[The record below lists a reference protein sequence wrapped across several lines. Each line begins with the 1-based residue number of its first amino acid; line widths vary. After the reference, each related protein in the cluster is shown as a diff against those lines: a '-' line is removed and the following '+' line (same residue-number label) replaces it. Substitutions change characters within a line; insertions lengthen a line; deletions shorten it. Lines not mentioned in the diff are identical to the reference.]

1 MYLQLGSIEQVTVL
15 RETEIGYMV
24 GNEEEEIF
32 LHKNELAGEIAE
44 GDTIDVFLYLDHQ
57 NRISAT
63 MKEPIITTHDWNW
76 VKVVE
81 VIPSLG
87 VFVDIGVSK
96 DILIPLDEF
105 QFICQYGIKKATNYI
120 VR

>member
-1 MYLQLGSIEQVTVL
+1 MYLQIGSIEQVTVL

-24 GNEEEEIF
+24 GNENEEIF
-32 LHKNELAGEIAE
+32 LHKNEVAGEIEE

-63 MKEPIITTHDWNW
+63 MKEPIITTYDWNW

-96 DILIPLDEF
+96 DILIPADEF
-105 QFICQYGIKKATNYI
+105 PIYMP
-120 VR
+120 VWP